1 MNRRAAGWVLGVA
14 LVLVLGAA
22 AWWWWLQQQAGGRH
36 GRRGHA
42 EAAGSTAPLETQAF
56 DLYFPSSGGGLRAER
71 RELKVTDA
79 PKDRIRKVIEALLA
93 GPAGSGGA
101 TPAGGSPAPAP
112 AARGGAPAAPS
123 TTPAAAAHAGPPTAA
138 PAPHAGPPAAAAPSG
153 LVRPYPPEVKLG
165 DVQLGADGTAFVD
178 LRWPEHDD
186 PPESGSTEE
195 IQRIYSLVNSVAFN
209 VPQATRV
216 VLLWN
221 GTQRLTFSGHIDTS
235 RPLLPDRTLL
245 TP

>member
-1 MNRRAAGWVLGVA
+1 MNRRAAGWILGIA
-14 LVLVLGAA
+14 LILVLGGA
-22 AWWWWLQQQAGGRH
+22 AWWWWQQQQAAGRH
-36 GRRGHA
+36 GRRGHG
-42 EAAGSTAPLETQAF
+42 EAAGAGAPLETQAF

-79 PKDRIRKVIEALLA
+79 PKDRIRKVVEALLA
-93 GPAGSGGA
+93 GPAG
-101 TPAGGSPAPAP
+101 
-112 AARGGAPAAPS
+112 
-123 TTPAAAAHAGPPTAA
+123 
-138 PAPHAGPPAAAAPSG
+138 HAGPPAAATASG
-153 LVRPYPPEVKLG
+153 LVRPLPPEVKLG

-178 LRWPEHDD
+178 LRWPEHED

-195 IQRIYSLVNSVAFN
+195 IQRIYSLVNTVAFN
-209 VPQATRV
+209 VPQATRI